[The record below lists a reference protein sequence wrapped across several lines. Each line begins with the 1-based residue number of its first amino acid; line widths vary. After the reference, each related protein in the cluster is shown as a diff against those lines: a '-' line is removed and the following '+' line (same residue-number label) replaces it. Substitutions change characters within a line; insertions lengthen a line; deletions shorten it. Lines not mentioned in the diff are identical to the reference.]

1 MTKKQV
7 KKEIIEVQPEA
18 TNEEIE
24 EVEEEKPKKKREV
37 TEAMKEHLATI
48 RIKALKVKAEKK
60 ELREKAKQLENAE
73 LQLKADKYD
82 KAVEEKNKLKAPP
95 KQEIKEE
102 VACPKGR
109 ASVPFEEVVEE
120 VKPKKV
126 KKVIKKVVEESD
138 DEEEEVIEQ
147 VIIKKKSNNNK
158 PLTNDEKIQLVNQT
172 AEERLKKGLKE
183 DRLNYL
189 LCQIGAK
196 L

>member
-18 TNEEIE
+18 PKEQIEEVE

-48 RIKALKVKAEKK
+48 RVKALKVKQEKK
-60 ELREKAKQLENAE
+60 LLREKAKELENAE

-82 KAVEEKNKLKAPP
+82 KAIEEKAKLKTPPKEEIIEVEEV
-95 KQEIKEE
+95 I
-102 VACPKGR
+102 
-109 ASVPFEEVVEE
+109 EE

-126 KKVIKKVVEESD
+126 KKVIKKVIEESES
-138 DEEEEVIEQ
+138 EEEEIVEQ
-147 VIIKKKSNNNK
+147 VIKKKSNNNK
-158 PLTNDEKIQLVNQT
+158 LTNNEKVQLAEQS
-172 AEERLKKGLKE
+172 AEERLRQSLKE

-189 LCQIGAK
+189 LNQIGAK

>member
-1 MTKKQV
+1 
-7 KKEIIEVQPEA
+7 
-18 TNEEIE
+18 
-24 EVEEEKPKKKREV
+24 
-37 TEAMKEHLATI
+37 MKEHLATI

-82 KAVEEKNKLKAPP
+82 KAVEEKNKLKTPP

-102 VACPKGR
+102 V
-109 ASVPFEEVVEE
+109 EEVVEE

-138 DEEEEVIEQ
+138 DEVEVEE
-147 VIIKKKSNNNK
+147 VIIKKTNNNNK
-158 PLTNDEKIQLVNQT
+158 LTNHEKIKL
-172 AEERLKKGLKE
+172 AEQSAEDRLKQSLKE

-189 LCQIGAK
+189 LNQIGAK